1 MKAINRILKTIKITF
16 KFVYKIGSSPIKFIY
31 NKQKELIKIISPS
44 NLRLLQLKYIELV
57 KKLLL
62 LSYL

>member
-1 MKAINRILKTIKITF
+1 MKAINRILKTIKIPF
-16 KFVYKIGSSPIKFIY
+16 KFVYKIRSSPIKFVC

-44 NLRLLQLKYIELV
+44 LRLLQLKYIELV
-57 KKLLL
+57 EKLLL